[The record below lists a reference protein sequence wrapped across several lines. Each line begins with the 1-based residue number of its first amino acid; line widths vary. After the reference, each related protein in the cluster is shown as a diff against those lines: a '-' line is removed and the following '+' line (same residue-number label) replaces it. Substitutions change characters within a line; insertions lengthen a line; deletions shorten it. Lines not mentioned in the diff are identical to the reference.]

1 MSGEVSVR
9 RGDSGDLI
17 AAAVNAPLV
26 VTDRLLTG
34 PNSRAEI
41 QFDSSNMIRI
51 GYSTEVR
58 LSGLEYKHIQLQVA
72 AGTVT
77 FRVLQDSDAQIEI
90 STPSVSVRPLRAG
103 AYRVMVRE
111 DGSSEISV
119 RSGQAD
125 IYSTNGSQVLQAGQT
140 MEARGAASDP
150 EFRVQAAIP
159 YDGWD
164 QWNDQ
169 RDREIQQAQAQAYQY
184 VPRDVY
190 GAEDLNGNGSW
201 VNDPS
206 YGYVWRP
213 TVAPGWAPYRY
224 GRWTWI
230 DYYGWTWVS
239 YDPWGW
245 APYHYGRWYYASNYG
260 WCWWPGGFGG
270 RHYWQPA
277 LVGFFGWGSGGVGFG
292 WGNVGWVPLAPHEVY
307 HPWYGRGYGGYRNA
321 AFIRNTTIVHNT
333 NIVNAYRNARYA
345 NGITAVSANQFG
357 RGRVGAGDMV
367 HFTNTDLQRASL
379 VRGALPMAPDHQSVR
394 FADRQVNAA
403 DMPRTADRHFFT
415 RLQNPPAQRVP
426 FEQQR
431 AAMQQVERR
440 TFGGAS
446 TSAAGNAAFS
456 RAESNIPNSQGWRRM
471 GDATGSQPGV
481 NPSTGWRRSNE
492 APAGPT
498 SNGSVSQQPGRGDW
512 GRFGRGGQ
520 LNTQPQ
526 MRTEPRS
533 MPASQP
539 SYERPSQTQ
548 RSAPESGGW
557 QRFGGGR
564 GSGGGGNAMSAPVA
578 PNSSQY
584 RGGPFGGGTYRGR
597 MQQPQYSS
605 PRALGGSSSYSAPA
619 PIRINPPLLY
629 QRSAPQQEYRG
640 GSGFGRG
647 GGYSAPRMES
657 RGGGGYS
664 APRMESHGGGGFG
677 GSRGGYAPQS
687 GGGGRSGGGGGSHG
701 GGGGGGGRG
710 HGR

>member
-1 MSGEVSVR
+1 MGPADQDGPGAGVARISVMSGEVSVR

-17 AAAVNAPLV
+17 AAALNAPLV

-41 QFDSSNMIRI
+41 QFDASNMIRI

-58 LSGLEYKHIQLQVA
+58 LSGLEYKHIQVQVA
-72 AGTVT
+72 VGTVT
-77 FRVLQDSDAQIEI
+77 FRVLQDTDAQIEI
-90 STPSVSVRPLRAG
+90 SSPNVSVRPLRAG

-119 RSGQAD
+119 RTGQAD
-125 IYSTNGSQVLQAGQT
+125 IYSPNGSQVLQAGQT

-150 EFRVQAAIP
+150 EFRVQGAIP

-169 RDREIQQAQAQAYQY
+169 RDRELQQSQSQAYRY

-190 GAEDLNGNGSW
+190 GAEDLNGNGAW

-270 RHYWQPA
+270 RHYWRPA
-277 LVGFFGWGSGGVGFG
+277 LVAFFGWGSGGVGFG
-292 WGNVGWVPLAPHEVY
+292 WGNVGWVPLAPHEAY
-307 HPWYGRGYGGYRNA
+307 HPWYGRGWYGGYRNA
-321 AFIRNTTIVHNT
+321 AYIRNTTIVNNT
-333 NIVNAYRNARYA
+333 NIANVYRNARHM
-345 NGITAVSANQFG
+345 NGVTAVSANQFG
-357 RGRVGAGDMV
+357 RGRVGAGDTV
-367 HFTNTDLQRASL
+367 HVTNADLQRASL

-394 FADRQVNAA
+394 FADRQVNTA
-403 DMPRTADRHFFT
+403 DLPRTADRHFFT
-415 RLQNPPAQRVP
+415 RHQTQPMQTVP
-426 FEQQR
+426 FDQQR

-446 TSAAGNAAFS
+446 TPAGGNAGFS
-456 RAESNIPNSQGWRRM
+456 RAESGSFAGSTQPRGVQPNVQNSQGWRRL
-471 GDATGSQPGV
+471 GDT
-481 NPSTGWRRSNE
+481 
-492 APAGPT
+492 PAAGAN
-498 SNGSVSQQPGRGDW
+498 SSGAVSQQPGRSDW

-520 LNTQPQ
+520 MNTQPQLSQPQ

-533 MPASQP
+533 MPAPQP
-539 SYERPSQTQ
+539 SYERPPQTQ

-564 GSGGGGNAMSAPVA
+564 GSGGGGNATPAPAV
-578 PNSSQY
+578 PDNSRF
-584 RGGPFGGGTYRGR
+584 RGGAFGGGMYRGR
-597 MQQPQYSS
+597 MEQPHYSS
-605 PRALGGSSSYSAPA
+605 PA
-619 PIRINPPLLY
+619 PIRINPPLLHE
-629 QRSAPQQEYRG
+629 RSAPQQEYRG
-640 GSGFGRG
+640 GGF
-647 GGYSAPRMES
+647 S

-664 APRMESHGGGGFG
+664 APRVESHGGGGFG
-677 GSRGGYAPQS
+677 GSRGGGFSAPQG
-687 GGGGRSGGGGGSHG
+687 GGGGRGGGGGGSHG